1 MKHRHIF
8 EIDSTMK
15 TLTFLIALAAISQET
30 WGHGQY
36 ELTYQKHLLE
46 KAFYYLII
54 FDFQVGS

>member
-15 TLTFLIALAAISQET
+15 TLTFLIALAAICQET

-36 ELTYQKHLLE
+36 ELTFPKRLLE
-46 KAFYYLII
+46 KAFYLII

>member
-15 TLTFLIALAAISQET
+15 TFTFLIALAAIYQET

-36 ELTYQKHLLE
+36 ELTHIKNICW
-46 KAFYYLII
+46 KKRSI
-54 FDFQVGS
+54 

>member
-15 TLTFLIALAAISQET
+15 TLTFLIALAAICQET

-46 KAFYYLII
+46 EAFYPVYL
-54 FDFQVGS
+54 

>member
-15 TLTFLIALAAISQET
+15 TLTFLIALAAICQET

-36 ELTYQKHLLE
+36 ELTYK
-46 KAFYYLII
+46 KTCWKKRSI
-54 FDFQVGS
+54 